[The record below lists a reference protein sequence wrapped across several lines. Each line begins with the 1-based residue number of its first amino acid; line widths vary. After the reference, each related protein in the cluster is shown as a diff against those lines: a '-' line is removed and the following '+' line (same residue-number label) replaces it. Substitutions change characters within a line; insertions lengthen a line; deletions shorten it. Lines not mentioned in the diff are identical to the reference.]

1 MNCSLFTFRAGDNR
15 TALIRFFLYSAVLSN
30 AFCEWTHSQVAHE
43 HPIVTGTVEARFIG
57 DDAVPFFIVLEVVV
71 TAFHLYK

>member
-1 MNCSLFTFRAGDNR
+1 MFTFRTCDNR

-30 AFCEWTHSQVAHE
+30 AFCERTHSQVAHE

-57 DDAVPFFIVLEVVV
+57 DDAITFIIVLEVVV